1 MNRANGRGRGGTR
14 GGGAGR
20 GAGNRGRG
28 RGRGKVQ
35 KPLNFDLPEGA
46 MTVYDRPSLGG
57 EMQEPAGNG
66 WGATLVSKPA
76 TALKN
81 KAWASIASETSEAES
96 SYGRDWMAREDLA
109 RHAPVAV
116 VRAEEPDKAFP
127 SPPFQN
133 SEQRGSAADEFP
145 ALGNGAMPQVDKNDA
160 SLQLHDFFPGLPA
173 SIDFRAP
180 GDASLNGNGRKISE
194 HCRQV
199 SDMMS
204 TEPKPRAV
212 HYDMENLEVEG
223 EGNDKRVH

>member
-1 MNRANGRGRGGTR
+1 MNRAKGRGGS
-14 GGGAGR
+14 GAGR

-96 SYGRDWMAREDLA
+96 SYGRDWMAREDRA
-109 RHAPVAV
+109 RHAPVV
-116 VRAEEPDKAFP
+116 EPDMALP

-133 SEQRGSAADEFP
+133 SEQRGSAAD
-145 ALGNGAMPQVDKNDA
+145 
-160 SLQLHDFFPGLPA
+160 
-173 SIDFRAP
+173 
-180 GDASLNGNGRKISE
+180 
-194 HCRQV
+194 
-199 SDMMS
+199 
-204 TEPKPRAV
+204 
-212 HYDMENLEVEG
+212 
-223 EGNDKRVH
+223 